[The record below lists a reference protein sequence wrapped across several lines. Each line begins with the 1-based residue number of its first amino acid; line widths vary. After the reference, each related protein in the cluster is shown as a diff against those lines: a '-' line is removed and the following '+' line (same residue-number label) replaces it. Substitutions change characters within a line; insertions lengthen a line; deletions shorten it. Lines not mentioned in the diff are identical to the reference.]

1 MHHKVHEIALIR
13 VWHRFCLVQD
23 LDIGASPYATP
34 GTIGPPRSATTTPA
48 AGLRPSTSK
57 ETKETQKA
65 DKKSPREEDDPRAQ
79 PEYDMVF
86 RQAVSAE
93 DVYLGMG
100 NKNPTTASCEELV
113 VRTATAAA
121 CQLMMD
127 FFIILYVCGDRWCCV
142 EISILGKDTTAW
154 HRCK

>member
-1 MHHKVHEIALIR
+1 M
-13 VWHRFCLVQD
+13 QD

-34 GTIGPPRSATTTPA
+34 GTIGPPRSTATTPA
-48 AGLRPSTSK
+48 AGLGPTASK
-57 ETKETQKA
+57 DTKETQNA
-65 DKKSPREEDDPRAQ
+65 DEKSPDREEDDPRPQ

-113 VRTATAAA
+113 VRAAILTIAA
-121 CQLMMD
+121 CQLLVAG
-127 FFIILYVCGDRWCCV
+127 FFYDIRMW
-142 EISILGKDTTAW
+142 
-154 HRCK
+154 